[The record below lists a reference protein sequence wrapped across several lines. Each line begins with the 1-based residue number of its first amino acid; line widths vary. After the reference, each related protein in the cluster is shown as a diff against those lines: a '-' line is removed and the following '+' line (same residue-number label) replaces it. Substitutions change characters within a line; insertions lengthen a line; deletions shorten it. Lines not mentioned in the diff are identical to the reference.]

1 MFWGKKDDK
10 QLPDLPPMKPGLQG
24 KTPLPASPSAMPGMP
39 ENEESDD
46 TSPTEKHGLPSFPDS
61 PMTKGFSQAAI
72 KDAIVNDSVKDA
84 EIVGVAQEPKS
95 FKVVEVD
102 DESPLASSPILAS
115 RASVKNT
122 SLLPPPREETLPE
135 PVPEPR
141 PIIVEPVSQPA
152 PYPSS
157 SRSSDV
163 FVKIDKF
170 HSARRALSMV
180 QNQLESVDSLL
191 KKIRETKMR
200 EEQEFS
206 AWEKDMVQAKSRI
219 DEISK
224 ALFEKVD

>member
-10 QLPDLPPMKPGLQG
+10 QLPDLPPLKPGLQG
-24 KTPLPASPSAMPGMP
+24 KTSLPAVPSVMP
-39 ENEESDD
+39 EVHEDSEDGD
-46 TSPTEKHGLPSFPDS
+46 TSSIEKHGLPSFPDS
-61 PMTKGFSQAAI
+61 PTAKGFSQAAI
-72 KDAIVNDSVKDA
+72 KEAIVNDSVKDA

-102 DESPLASSPILAS
+102 DESPLTSSPVLAS
-115 RASVKNT
+115 KASVKNT
-122 SLLPPPREETLPE
+122 SLLPPPREELLPE
-135 PVPEPR
+135 QKPV
-141 PIIVEPVSQPA
+141 IVEPVTSSVS
-152 PYPSS
+152 YPSS
-157 SRSSDV
+157 GRGSDI
-163 FVKIDKF
+163 FIKIDKF

-180 QNQLESVDSLL
+180 QNQLDSVDGLL

-206 AWEKDMVQAKSRI
+206 AWEKDMVQARSRI